1 MTCIYNVVQTC
12 TQAILS
18 VIYKTATLGQTVKKN
33 NDYVLLTFNPMQS
46 ARHIY

>member
-1 MTCIYNVVQTC
+1 MTSTYNIVQTC

-18 VIYKTATLGQTVKKN
+18 AINKTAKLGQTVKKN
-33 NDYVLLTFNPMQS
+33 NDYVILTFNPKQS